1 MKRKKKRI
9 IWNKFLIIYS
19 YFPASNN
26 TFMNSPVTSE
36 VKNSPIIEPKRED
49 LTSRLQK
56 EFGLLVDNDANTD
69 DTGGDATPEEDNSP
83 PPPPPAGSGSG
94 SARFLPSQ
102 IPSYTTQNYQS
113 TSSSSTSVP
122 PPQFNRPPPNTTKYP
137 PPPAPVS
144 GLPGGPLGF
153 QGNLNF
159 PPPPPPVNYGKSA
172 HEDPLP
178 SSAVSQPLPPPPPAP
193 LPALKSN
200 GPSMTSSSRRPPS
213 KDYYNRGSPGSG
225 GGRGY
230 YTSNSHRSDRGRD
243 HRDRDHRERDRD
255 HRDRVDHRERRDD
268 RDHRD
273 RDRDHQRER
282 DYRSQSSSRRNAYQ
296 SRSYY

>member
-1 MKRKKKRI
+1 
-9 IWNKFLIIYS
+9 
-19 YFPASNN
+19 
-26 TFMNSPVTSE
+26 MNSPVTSE

-113 TSSSSTSVP
+113 SSSSSTSVP

-159 PPPPPPVNYGKSA
+159 PPPPPPVKVPCIN
-172 HEDPLP
+172 LP
-178 SSAVSQPLPPPPPAP
+178 TPPEVRRTNLSDSLEEESPIVVPVVFEATPTPNPSGTPAQ
-193 LPALKSN
+193 AAA
-200 GPSMTSSSRRPPS
+200 TSLLARASIQ
-213 KDYYNRGSPGSG
+213 KICYSG
-225 GGRGY
+225 M
-230 YTSNSHRSDRGRD
+230 
-243 HRDRDHRERDRD
+243 
-255 HRDRVDHRERRDD
+255 
-268 RDHRD
+268 
-273 RDRDHQRER
+273 
-282 DYRSQSSSRRNAYQ
+282 
-296 SRSYY
+296 